1 MKKFIFFSVLLT
13 ICSTLS
19 LGQNVGVK
27 PFPFQTFQSNASK
40 NLQEY
45 LNENVGSNT
54 KVSIWSDNFADT
66 AKWVIHK
73 NPETIGN
80 WAIISDTAAA
90 SSAWKNFWGADNMNS
105 PTANQGVAYFDG
117 IYQFVNNITGP
128 ENSMIITKDFIDL
141 SNQSAVSIKFYQWY
155 YSFNSDSTL
164 VEISTD
170 SINWHSYMAN
180 PDVTANGNAN
190 QWRYGWKEINI
201 SQWAAN
207 QSKVWIRFRFNAP
220 ELSGTPLSTDYG
232 GGYGWMIDDV
242 SLYRPPDNW
251 IQINSVTLYDGYMQI
266 PSGIGRP
273 MYYDADIVNMG
284 AIAQTHL
291 KLHGIEITTNA
302 ESNSIDTCL
311 QPGESFNNLTTD
323 NYFFTPPST
332 IGTYKV
338 AAFISSDSIPFLLA
352 QDTFDIK
359 VVCDSCMYTRDHNTY
374 TGSRWAGASGT
385 FSNPYTAVNKF
396 QLNQDRS
403 IYGINCVVNTTS
415 KIGSKIKAVLYKYS
429 RETATII
436 IVAQST
442 NYFLEE
448 TDIPA
453 SPPLLNP
460 PSISLPF
467 PSGYI
472 LQKDSIYY
480 LGIQTFGGI
489 DTVKIATDNTSI
501 PQPEQASLFYDP
513 AENIWYTW
521 GGGNAPAMMIRG
533 IFNQN
538 MNWNMGI
545 IENKNIPSQL
555 VCMPNPA
562 KNKCR
567 ITYTLTNNDKASI
580 IITDMMGRSLR
591 SISLGLQIKG
601 NYTLDIDLSEFI
613 SATYFLCL
621 KTTTSQA
628 CEKLIIIR

>member
-1 MKKFIFFSVLLT
+1 MKKFTFFSVLLA
-13 ICSTLS
+13 ISSTLS
-19 LGQNVGVK
+19 LGQNVSVK
-27 PFPFQTFQSNASK
+27 PSTFQSFQSSGPK

-45 LNENVGSNT
+45 LNENVVSNT

-66 AKWVIHK
+66 AKWVIYK
-73 NPETIGN
+73 IPETIGN

-128 ENSMIITKDFIDL
+128 ENSMIISKDFIDL

-155 YSFNSDSTL
+155 YSFNNDSTL
-164 VEISTD
+164 VEISND
-170 SINWHSYMAN
+170 SINWHSFLAN

-207 QSKVWIRFRFNAP
+207 QPKIWIRFRFYAP
-220 ELSGTPLSTDYG
+220 EFSGTPLSTAYG

-242 SLYRPPDNW
+242 SLFRPADNW
-251 IQINSVTLYDGYMQI
+251 IQINRATLYDAYMQI
-266 PSGIGRP
+266 PSGLGRP

-284 AIAQTHL
+284 AIAQSHL
-291 KLHGIEITTNA
+291 KLHGIELTTNS
-302 ESNSIDTCL
+302 ESNSIDTTI
-311 QPGESFNNLTTD
+311 QPGESFYKLTTN

-338 AAFISSDSIPFLLA
+338 TAFISSDSIPFLLA

-359 VVCDSCMYTRDHNTY
+359 VVCDSCMYARDNNNY
-374 TGSRWAGASGT
+374 TGSRWAETSGT

-403 IYGINCVVNTTS
+403 IYGINCVVNTLS
-415 KIGSKIKAVLYKYS
+415 KIGSKIKAILYKYS
-429 RETATII
+429 RETGSII

-442 NYFLEE
+442 NYYLTE
-448 TDIPA
+448 TDIPSA
-453 SPPLLNP
+453 PPLFNP

-467 PSGYI
+467 ASGYTM
-472 LQKDSIYY
+472 QKDSIYY
-480 LGIQTFGGI
+480 LGIQSFGGNDI
-489 DTVKIATDNTSI
+489 VKIATDNTGI
-501 PQPEQASLFYDP
+501 PQHEQASLLYDP
-513 AENIWYTW
+513 AENIWYSW

-538 MNWNMGI
+538 MNWNLGI
-545 IENKNIPSQL
+545 IENKNNQPLL

-562 KNKCR
+562 KNACR
-567 ITYTLTNNDKASI
+567 ISYTLNYAEITSI
-580 IITDMMGRSLR
+580 ILTDIMGRSLH
-591 SISLGLQIKG
+591 SIFQGRQTKG
-601 NYTLDIDLSEFI
+601 NYMLDIDLSELI
-613 SATYFLCL
+613 SGTYFLCL
-621 KTTTSQA
+621 KTTTAQVT
-628 CEKLIIIR
+628 EKLIIIR